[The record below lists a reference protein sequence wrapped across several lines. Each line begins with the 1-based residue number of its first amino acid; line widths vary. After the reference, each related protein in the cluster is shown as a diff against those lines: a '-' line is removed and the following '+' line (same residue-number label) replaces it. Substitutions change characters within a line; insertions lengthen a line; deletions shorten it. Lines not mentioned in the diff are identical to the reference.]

1 MGAVQELDWCN
12 AAGSRAG
19 RAEQL
24 RPTEHKVRCLFFPL
38 FLRVVPESLQGPGVF
53 TKIPPTQPGGR
64 GFIYKVGERA

>member
-24 RPTEHKVRCLFFPL
+24 RPTEHKVRCLFFP
-38 FLRVVPESLQGPGVF
+38 FFFESCAREPARTWGFNQN
-53 TKIPPTQPGGR
+53 IPHPAR
-64 GFIYKVGERA
+64 